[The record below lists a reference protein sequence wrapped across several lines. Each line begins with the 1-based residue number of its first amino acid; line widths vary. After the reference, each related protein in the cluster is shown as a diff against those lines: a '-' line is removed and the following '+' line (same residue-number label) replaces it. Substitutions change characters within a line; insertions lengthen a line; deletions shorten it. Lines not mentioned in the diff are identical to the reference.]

1 MESRYFI
8 ENDEIKQTI
17 IENSKKLKEK
27 QKQKI
32 ALLNN
37 RKLNQRR

>member
-27 QKQKI
+27 
-32 ALLNN
+32 
-37 RKLNQRR
+37 